1 MTNQPNEAPG
11 KTRLLTPE
19 LEETVRRRAYELYE
33 QRGRADGFEL
43 NDWVQAESEVTGP
56 EAAKAA

>member
-1 MTNQPNEAPG
+1 MNREPNEATG
-11 KTRLLTPE
+11 KTRLSEPE
-19 LEETVRRRAYELYE
+19 REETIRRRAYELYE